1 MTPVDRTGKP
11 DGAMADQ
18 LTLSGMR
25 RSRPALHRELV
36 TGTRH
41 ADNWEDAVCSS
52 EAEWRFLNAS
62 TFEVV
67 FRTLWSS
74 VSAPWIRID
83 AQQRKPGADIRLHAF
98 PAIRHE
104 LGCVSRW
111 AVW

>member
-52 EAEWRFLNAS
+52 EAEWRLLNAS
-62 TFEVV
+62 TCEVV
-67 FRTLWSS
+67 L
-74 VSAPWIRID
+74 SAFKYITQT
-83 AQQRKPGADIRLHAF
+83 AQRRF
-98 PAIRHE
+98 
-104 LGCVSRW
+104 CNT
-111 AVW
+111 